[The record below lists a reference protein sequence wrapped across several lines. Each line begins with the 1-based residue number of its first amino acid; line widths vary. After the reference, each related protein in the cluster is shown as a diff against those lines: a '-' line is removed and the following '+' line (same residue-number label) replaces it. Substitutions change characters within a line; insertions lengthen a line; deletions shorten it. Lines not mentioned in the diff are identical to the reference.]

1 MQQQQLAGY
10 TTKKG
15 SEKKVKV
22 KVKVATMLLIM
33 WSLFGVVGLLLY
45 GRLHRI
51 KKFMKPKSKELEN
64 VTTTST
70 LS

>member
-51 KKFMKPKSKELEN
+51 
-64 VTTTST
+64 
-70 LS
+70 